1 LPLIDRPVFA
11 CFLPPMLLLAH
22 AAAMPPRYF
31 ADFCR
36 FARFQLLSLAC
47 RFARFFISAPRWP
60 GAFFRWLRR
69 YAFADVAALFRQPP
83 PRYFARGLTLSDTF
97 FR

>member
-47 RFARFFISAPRWP
+47 RFARFFISGHA
-60 GAFFRWLRR
+60 GLELFF
-69 YAFADVAALFRQPP
+69 AGFAV
-83 PRYFARGLTLSDTF
+83 TLSPMSRRF
-97 FR
+97 FASRRHDIFHYY